1 MYILSQIIYL
11 IAIIYTMQKTIKLN
25 FTKNKVSMFLALITL
40 VIIYFVQYDATLV
53 IITETLF
60 VILAFYGNKI
70 STVLLSYIGVSC
82 VFTIFQLL
90 IGALGSIINLDT
102 FFINIISAALV
113 VTTTIL
119 LDKIE
124 FFERLKFN
132 KSAQIFAINGLI
144 NLFLITI
151 IFVIIDHY
159 FITTPNQGMILF
171 LILILLFMVSSQVV
185 TYQFV
190 QNIYKLN
197 QNKLLY
203 EFQKHSYENSMV
215 KYKER
220 LSFLHDVKAY
230 IASLN
235 RLLSSDDVT
244 GAKQLINEISGE
256 LKKNQLVYSNNQYIN
271 LIINEFEN
279 EFKNNSIGFKYSEV
293 ILDEINIESMD
304 IISLFYNI
312 ISNALEAAK
321 KSEEKNIEI
330 NVKLEN
336 NILYVDSY
344 NSVSKS
350 VDISKIKLGVT
361 SKDDKDMHGIGLL
374 NLNKIIKKYSG
385 DMEWSEADNGMFK
398 LEIFILI
405 Q

>member
-1 MYILSQIIYL
+1 MYIISQIIYL
-11 IAIIYTMQKTIKLN
+11 IAVVFSIQKIIKISYTHKKICI
-25 FTKNKVSMFLALITL
+25 FLALLTL
-40 VIIYFVQYDATLV
+40 PLIYFTQSNVLLV
-53 IITETLF
+53 WALETLAIIF
-60 VILAFYGNKI
+60 SFYGEKI
-70 STVLLSYIGVSC
+70 SNILVSYLGISC
-82 VFTIFQLL
+82 VFTLIQLL
-90 IGALGSIINLDT
+90 IGTFASFFNIDT
-102 FFINIISAALV
+102 FFVNLISAV
-113 VTTTIL
+113 L
-119 LDKIE
+119 LIIIAIIFNKID

-132 KSAQIFAINGLI
+132 KSAQIFAINGIISL
-144 NLFLITI
+144 LLVTF
-151 IFVIIDHY
+151 IFVIIEHF
-159 FITTPNQGMILF
+159 FITTYNPGLIFL
-171 LILILLFMVSSQVV
+171 LILVILFMVSSQIV

-203 EFQKHSYENSMV
+203 EFQKNSYENSMI

-230 IASLN
+230 ISSLN
-235 RLLSSDDVT
+235 RLLINDDVT

-279 EFKNNSIGFKYSEV
+279 EFKNNSISFKYSEV
-293 ILDEINIESMD
+293 ILDEIKIESMD

-321 KSEEKNIEI
+321 KSEDKNIEI

-350 VDISKIKLGVT
+350 VDINKIKLGVT
-361 SKDDKDMHGIGLL
+361 SKDDKDVHGIGLL

-385 DMEWSEADNGMFK
+385 DMEWSATEIGMFK